1 MAQQQTIL
9 EDVMSIASQ
18 LLNRPQQQVRVDSP
32 EKLTTDITRIRLN
45 SDAIWVVFSFALFIV
60 LGPFAAI
67 AVVPA
72 VFSLAAKQKD
82 SLEPESLEVKAG
94 SSA

>member
-1 MAQQQTIL
+1 
-9 EDVMSIASQ
+9 MSIASQ
-18 LLNRPQQQVRVDSP
+18 LLNRPQQQVRPDSS
-32 EKLTTDITRIRLN
+32 EKFTADIDRLRLN

-82 SLEPESLEVKAG
+82 SPEPEPVEIEAG
-94 SSA
+94 SKA

>member
-1 MAQQQTIL
+1 
-9 EDVMSIASQ
+9 MSIASQ
-18 LLNRPQQQVRVDSP
+18 LLNRPQQQVRAESP
-32 EKLTTDITRIRLN
+32 EKLPADITRFRLN

-82 SLEPESLEVKAG
+82 SPEPESVEVKTGYKA
-94 SSA
+94 